1 MLGDGAN
8 FDGGRRPVDGD
19 RGAMTDAPS
28 PMAVAPA
35 PPFGPFEWM
44 IALRFLRGRRAR
56 RPFSAFAVV
65 CFSGMVVSV
74 ATLIVVMSVMNGFHI
89 ELLNKIVGV
98 NGHAFLQAVDTPLTD
113 YEAVAARAKATP
125 GVTLAIPMLEA
136 AVGVASPY
144 RQTGGL
150 ARGIKGEDLKTL
162 PGVAG
167 NVTLGT
173 LDGFDAAGGVAIGAK
188 MAENLSLRIGDTLS
202 LLTAKGAET
211 PFGVTPRLRTFPV
224 VAIFQIGVS
233 EFDNLFVYMPL
244 DDAQSFFNQD
254 GEANVVE
261 VFVRDPEDMDAMR
274 DKLEFAVK
282 RPVIVTDWRQR
293 NRSFFD
299 ALAIE
304 RNVMFLILSLMVIVA
319 ALNIVSGLIMLV
331 KDKGRAIAI
340 LRTMGA
346 TRGAI
351 LRVFLLTGGVVGVC
365 GTAAGLLLGFLIA
378 RNVEGIRQFV
388 NRVFHI
394 NAFDPNFYLLNRL
407 PSSVSGFDVALVG
420 ALALGLALLATIYPS
435 WRAARLD
442 PVDALR
448 YE

>member
-1 MLGDGAN
+1 M
-8 FDGGRRPVDGD
+8 
-19 RGAMTDAPS
+19 DAAPDNQPTAQS
-28 PMAVAPA
+28 TATAAPA
-35 PPFGPFEWM
+35 TPARPFGRFEWM

-74 ATLIVVMSVMNGFHI
+74 ATLIVVMSVMNGFHV
-89 ELLNKIVGV
+89 ELLNKIVGI
-98 NGHAFLQAVDTPLTD
+98 NGHAFMQGVDTPLTD
-113 YEAVAARAKATP
+113 YDEVTARVRDAP
-125 GVTLAIPMLEA
+125 GVTLAIPLLES
-136 AVGVASPY
+136 AVGVSSPFQ
-144 RQTGGL
+144 QTGGL
-150 ARGIKGEDLKTL
+150 ARGVRGADLEKL
-162 PGVAG
+162 PGIAG
-167 NVTLGT
+167 NVKLGT
-173 LDGFDAAGGVAIGAK
+173 LDGFDESGGVAIGAK
-188 MAENLSLRIGDTLS
+188 MAENLSVRVGDTIS
-202 LLTAKGAET
+202 LLTARGAET
-211 PFGVTPRLRTFPV
+211 PFGVTPRIQSFPV

-244 DDAQSFFNQD
+244 EEAQNFFSHV
-254 GEANVVE
+254 GEASVIE
-261 VFVRDPEDMDAMR
+261 VFVKNPEDMDAMR
-274 DKLEFAVK
+274 DKLDFAAK
-282 RPVIVTDWRQR
+282 RPMIVTDWRQR

-319 ALNIVSGLIMLV
+319 ALNIISGLIMLV

-351 LRVFLLTGGVVGVC
+351 LRVFVLTGALVGVC
-365 GTAAGLLLGFLIA
+365 GTAAGLLVGLLIA
-378 RNVEGIRQFV
+378 RNVEPLRQFV

-394 NAFDPNFYLLNRL
+394 NAFDPNFYLLSRL
-407 PSSVSGFDVALVG
+407 PSSVSSFDVVIVG
-420 ALALGLALLATIYPS
+420 AMALGLALVATIYPS

-442 PVDALR
+442 PVEALR